1 MAQMMMG
8 EKRERREKIYNHLR
22 TNTAGA
28 GLERVFGLTGFMS
41 ERLAIDSIKFEQNR
55 WGVT

>member
-41 ERLAIDSIKFEQNR
+41 ERLR
-55 WGVT
+55 